1 MTRPRGTES
10 TALNQNG
17 TSSAVP
23 ESRAAEAPPA
33 PGLPNVVERRQRD
46 RRRGD
51 RRSGTGRRSELE
63 RRRGPGRRRSDI
75 RRAAEEGEITD
86 DLFEFVMA
94 MDEYKRVNKKP
105 FPSWSE
111 VYQVV
116 LYLGYRKVAEKGTHI
131 DKPAPDPKQPR

>member
-1 MTRPRGTES
+1 VT
-10 TALNQNG
+10 LDHNG
-17 TSSAVP
+17 TSSVLP
-23 ESRAAEAPPA
+23 EERAPEASPA
-33 PGLPNVVERRQRD
+33 PGLPEVAERRQTD
-46 RRRGD
+46 RRQGD
-51 RRSGTGRRSELE
+51 RRSGTDRRSRLE
-63 RRRGPGRRRSDI
+63 RRRGPGRRRSDL

-131 DKPAPDPKQPR
+131 DKPAPDPAPIR